1 LNSINKWARGA
12 IARRQFRKLVLT
24 MQIAGLKYPEYQGE
38 KLEKSDKP
46 LLTEK
51 ELFLQLSWEADGKD
65 LYWNN
70 FFVDIG
76 KNKK

>member
-1 LNSINKWARGA
+1 MCIST
-12 IARRQFRKLVLT
+12 V
-24 MQIAGLKYPEYQGE
+24 GLKYPQYEGDQ
-38 KLEKSDKP
+38 LVSSDKP
-46 LLTEK
+46 LLNEK

-76 KNKK
+76 KNKKYQGQW